1 MKTDIQIAQEAQMMP
16 IREVTAGFGIAED
29 DMELYGKYKA
39 KLSDELW
46 NRIKDRPD
54 GKLVLV
60 TAINPTPAGEGKT
73 TISIGLGTGIWTRL
87 AKRQLLHFVSLLLD
101 RALVLK
107 GGAAGGG
114 YCTGSSD
121 GGYEPSFH
129 R

>member
-16 IREVTAGFGIAED
+16 IREVTAGFGITED

-60 TAINPTPAGEGKT
+60 TAINQLRQE
-73 TISIGLGTGIWTRL
+73 RE
-87 AKRQLLHFVSLLLD
+87 RQLSALDLH
-101 RALVLK
+101 R
-107 GGAAGGG
+107 
-114 YCTGSSD
+114 
-121 GGYEPSFH
+121 H
-129 R
+129 